1 MYLVNRDPFFLAKL
15 YCSIF
20 SIVSLLCY
28 FLTNVWRFC
37 IMPARFVM
45 EGGLASL
52 YGMVCVV
59 CICGVWMMV
68 GLVVSSLSNMS
79 AWLIPWMHV

>member
-1 MYLVNRDPFFLAKL
+1 
-15 YCSIF
+15 
-20 SIVSLLCY
+20 
-28 FLTNVWRFC
+28 
-37 IMPARFVM
+37 MPARFVM
-45 EGGLASL
+45 EGSLTSL

-68 GLVVSSLSNMS
+68 GLVVSSLINMS